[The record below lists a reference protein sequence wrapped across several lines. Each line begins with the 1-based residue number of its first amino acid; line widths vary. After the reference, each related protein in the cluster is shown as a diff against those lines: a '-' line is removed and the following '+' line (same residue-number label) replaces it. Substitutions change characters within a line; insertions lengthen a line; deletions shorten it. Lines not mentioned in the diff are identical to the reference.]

1 MIVWDDAKARRLARD
16 RSVSFEEIAELI
28 MKREVLAI
36 LKNRARENRKVFVV
50 SLRGYTYCVPFVE
63 DAHGNI
69 ALKTVYPSRKLHKRY
84 GGTKGG
90 KEPRSI

>member
-1 MIVWDDAKARRLARD
+1 MIVWDDAKDRRLVRD
-16 RSVSFEEIAELI
+16 RGVSFEEIAELI

-36 LKNRARENRKVFVV
+36 LKNPARENQKVFVV

-69 ALKTVYPSRKLHKRY
+69 ALKTVYPSRKLHKQY